1 MSLVETEWLE
11 KNLDSV
17 KIIDCSW
24 HMPQTKRNGFDEY
37 KKQHIPNTIFFDL
50 DDNSKKNTN
59 LPHMLIEI
67 NNWEKIISKMG
78 IKNDDKIIIYDNSDV
93 ISSCRCWFNFIY
105 FGHDPKLIHVLNG
118 GLKKWIKEKRKIT
131 NDSTDIQI
139 SNYKSFEKKELVKNK
154 KLIDENIN
162 TQKFKVIDARSKE
175 RFEGKVSEPRK
186 GLRSG
191 NIKNS
196 FCIPFNLCLNDDK
209 TFKNKE
215 ELKNVFQSCL
225 KNINEKN
232 IVFSCGSGV
241 TACVLALAFSLIN
254 DVTSSLG
261 SIWPVGGRLA
271 EASAMST
278 RGFVT
283 SMWWVKY
290 SATSSE
296 KTDHVQ
302 ARSAVFEID

>member
-37 KKQHIPNTIFFDL
+37 KKQHIPNAIFFDL

-67 NNWEKIISKMG
+67 NSWDKIISKMG

-105 FGHDPKLIHVLNG
+105 FGHDPKLIYVLNG

-131 NDSTDIQI
+131 NDLTDIQI

-154 KLIDENIN
+154 QLIDENIN
-162 TQKFKVIDARSKE
+162 AQKFKVIDARSKE

-196 FCIPFNLCLNDDK
+196 FCIPFNLCLNEDK

-215 ELKNVFQSCL
+215 KLKNVFQSCL

-241 TACVLALAFSLIN
+241 TACVLALAYSLIN
-254 DVTSSLG
+254 DKYQPCIYDG
-261 SIWPVGGRLA
+261 SWA
-271 EASAMST
+271 EY
-278 RGFVT
+278 G
-283 SMWWVKY
+283 
-290 SATSSE
+290 
-296 KTDHVQ
+296 
-302 ARSAVFEID
+302 II

>member
-11 KNLDSV
+11 KNLDNV

-50 DDNSKKNTN
+50 DDNSKKNIN

-67 NNWEKIISKMG
+67 NNWEKVVSKMG

-105 FGHDPKLIHVLNG
+105 FGHDPKLIYVLNG

-131 NDSTDIQI
+131 NDLTDIQI

-154 KLIDENIN
+154 QLIDENIN
-162 TQKFKVIDARSKE
+162 AQKFKVIDARSKE

-196 FCIPFNLCLNDDK
+196 FCIPFNLCLNEDK

-215 ELKNVFQSCL
+215 KLKNVFQSCL

-241 TACVLALAFSLIN
+241 TACVLALAYSLIN
-254 DVTSSLG
+254 DKYQPCIYDG
-261 SIWPVGGRLA
+261 SWA
-271 EASAMST
+271 EY
-278 RGFVT
+278 G
-283 SMWWVKY
+283 
-290 SATSSE
+290 
-296 KTDHVQ
+296 
-302 ARSAVFEID
+302 II